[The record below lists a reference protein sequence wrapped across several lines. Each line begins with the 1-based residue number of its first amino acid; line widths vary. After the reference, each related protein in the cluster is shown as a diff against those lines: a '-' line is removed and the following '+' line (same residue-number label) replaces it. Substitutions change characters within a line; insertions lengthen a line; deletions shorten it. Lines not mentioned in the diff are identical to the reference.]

1 MNVNAVEDDRDV
13 DDERK
18 PHRPNLIVLLILT
31 RLKIFLD
38 ILRV

>member
-18 PHRPNLIVLLILT
+18 PHRQHVLLILT